1 MTLWTVIGV
10 ILLLLNVMFVVID
23 VKNERIRKGT
33 LLNAFAAGV
42 IMMSILNVMNA
53 Q

>member
-1 MTLWTVIGV
+1 MWTVFGIV
-10 ILLLLNVMFVVID
+10 LLLLNVMFIVID
-23 VKNERIRKGT
+23 VKNKRLRNGT

-42 IMMSILNVMNA
+42 IMMSILNAMNA